1 MKNLT
6 KLIDNV
12 ILLETVINELDTDNK
27 AKKLQ
32 IEVVFHETL
41 NSIIAEYIAV
51 KNEASYVDFLEEIL
65 EELRSVTEKTSIH
78 KVLDIVENSLLNSAI
93 KHDKINYNNARELSL
108 YSEFVDN
115 KALKNAIKEE
125 DYNKAVKTVIN
136 TAKIAKDEAIINA
149 NKALFNHL
157 NAKTLEEVIT
167 VLEVAKIV
175 KSRKAKKAKKEA
187 K

>member
-1 MKNLT
+1 MKNLD

-32 IEVVFHETL
+32 IEVVFHDTL
-41 NSIIAEYIAV
+41 NAIIAEYIAV
-51 KNEASYVDFLEEIL
+51 KSETNYVDFLENVL
-65 EELRSVTEKTSIH
+65 DELRGVTEKTSIH

-108 YSEFVDN
+108 YAEYVDN
-115 KALKNAIKEE
+115 KALKSAIKED
-125 DYNKAVKTVIN
+125 DYNKAVKAVIAK
-136 TAKIAKDEAIINA
+136 AKIAKEEAIINA
-149 NKALFNHL
+149 NKALFSHL
-157 NAKTLEEVIT
+157 DGKSLEEVLT

-175 KSRKAKKAKKEA
+175 KSRKAKKAKK
-187 K
+187 